1 MTDDTINYCREIMI
15 NHVLIM
21 IMCLFLVVYVVIN
34 YNLINEGNIYAGNL
48 PKTFI
53 VTGIIFLILYV
64 FMIWDDSEDLVVQ
77 QAEDVV
83 FMPKYKI
90 INKINIKE
98 NSTEK
103 NQIFNAGPHQELKIE
118 NKYNSKYSKEHSSN
132 KQENSNIFVS
142 NKNKSKFGIKF

>member
-77 QAEDVV
+77 QEEDVV

-103 NQIFNAGPHQELKIE
+103 NQTFNAKPQQELKIE